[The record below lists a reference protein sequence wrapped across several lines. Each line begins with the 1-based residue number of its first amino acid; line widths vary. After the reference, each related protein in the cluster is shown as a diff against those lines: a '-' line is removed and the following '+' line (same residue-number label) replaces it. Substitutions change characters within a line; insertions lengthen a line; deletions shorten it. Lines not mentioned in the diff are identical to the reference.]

1 MSLFLFF
8 QRIEETA
15 GIDWSR
21 VKAKTTVA
29 PLDRVKILFQTH
41 NQDYVRYSGVFF
53 WALLA
58 GIAGF

>member
-21 VKAKTTVA
+21 VQAKTTVA